1 MPRTGKRVDV
11 RLALPRNAREH
22 ETVLV
27 IGAVAHEPSPKP
39 EQPPVG
45 TRHEVALVQKA
56 IVRRRERVVEEHATG
71 RRRGKPRELVGLAK
85 HVEKGRSP
93 RVAAAVGVPRLRDP
107 EGRVWAGAVA
117 QRLVVAAGL
126 VSHVKRR
133 VARRLVGV
141 PVVAKRG
148 TALGDPSVDVVAEH
162 VGRLVARLEQ
172 PVTRHKRV
180 AQRMHKRQAGEP
192 GRHWVHRPARP
203 HEQDARVLPPHHAIE
218 RVLVLGIAVRN
229 VGSAVRVRRPHER
242 YVRLVA
248 ELHRRDG
255 RTQLARCVKQHP
267 HLRRV
272 PRARAPKRAALLV
285 AKPRQ
290 HGKRHKQ
297 LAADRADE
305 VEHAP
310 PLRKR
315 QHGSVWSGCRAACV
329 AVKVVV
335 GARGPRAAHA
345 DPRRADGAREH
356 AQPFISQVDGPAP
369 GHEVLRVTKQR

>member
-1 MPRTGKRVDV
+1 
-11 RLALPRNAREH
+11 
-22 ETVLV
+22 
-27 IGAVAHEPSPKP
+27 
-39 EQPPVG
+39 
-45 TRHEVALVQKA
+45 
-56 IVRRRERVVEEHATG
+56 
-71 RRRGKPRELVGLAK
+71 
-85 HVEKGRSP
+85 
-93 RVAAAVGVPRLRDP
+93 
-107 EGRVWAGAVA
+107 
-117 QRLVVAAGL
+117 
-126 VSHVKRR
+126 
-133 VARRLVGV
+133 
-141 PVVAKRG
+141 
-148 TALGDPSVDVVAEH
+148 
-162 VGRLVARLEQ
+162 
-172 PVTRHKRV
+172 
-180 AQRMHKRQAGEP
+180 MHKRQAGEL

-369 GHEVLRVTKQR
+369 GHEVLRVTKQRRHVELGRNALGQVHLGIRLRAGNLRRREGLQERTARDLGHLDVVRDDPPVARMRDPQLPRSHHKLAHVSAPESWPAL